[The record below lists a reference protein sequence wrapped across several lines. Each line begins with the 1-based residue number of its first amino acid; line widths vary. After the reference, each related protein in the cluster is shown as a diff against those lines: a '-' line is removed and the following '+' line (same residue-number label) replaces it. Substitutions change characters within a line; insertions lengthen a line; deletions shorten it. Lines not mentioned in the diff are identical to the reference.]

1 MMSTYIA
8 PLRDMRF
15 VMTELAGL
23 GELSSLPGFEEVSPE
38 LAEAVLDE
46 AARLAT
52 EVLAPLNKSGDEQG
66 ARLTKDGVVAADGF
80 AKAYRQFAEG
90 GWSGLS
96 GDPEFGGQ
104 GLPGLLHAA
113 TVEMWNS
120 SNMAF
125 ALCPLLTAGAT
136 ESLRQHGSE
145 ELKGRYLPKLVSGE
159 WTGTMNLTEPQAG
172 SDLAAVRTKA
182 VPEGEHYRLYGQKI
196 FITWGD
202 HDMTDNVIHLVL
214 ARTPDAPEGV
224 RGISLFVVPKF
235 LLNADGSPGQRN
247 DVHCVS
253 LEHKLG
259 IHASPTCV
267 MSFGDQGGAIGYLVG
282 QENKGLA
289 HMFTMMNEARQKV
302 GIQGLAIAERA
313 YQQAR
318 EYAKERVQGRLAA
331 SKSAGA
337 AGDTVA
343 IIHHP
348 DVRRMLMTMKS
359 QVEAMRAFAYV
370 MAADMDRAHRDPDAA
385 ERARRQARVDL
396 LIPVLKAWCTELGVE
411 IASMGVQV
419 HGGMGYIEETGAC
432 QFLRDARIAPIY
444 EGTTGIQAADLAGRK
459 LASDQ
464 GAAMAALVAEI
475 REVVLELERSA
486 DTQVASVG
494 TALVAGVQALDDATA
509 WMLHALA
516 TQPDAALASSVDY
529 LMLTGY
535 VCGGWQMG
543 RAALAASR
551 KSAANEDPEDFHRT
565 KLATAR
571 FYADKVLPK
580 ANALLEAIRSGA
592 SSGSSLPIEQF

>member
-23 GELSSLPGFEEVSPE
+23 GELSSLPGFEEVTPE

-46 AARLAT
+46 AAKLAT
-52 EVLAPLNKSGDEQG
+52 EVLAPLNKPGDEQG

-80 AKAYRQFAEG
+80 AAAYRQFVES

-96 GDPEFGGQ
+96 GDPDFGGQ
-104 GLPGLLHAA
+104 GLPELLSAA
-113 TVEMWNS
+113 AVEMWNS

-136 ESLRQHGSE
+136 EALRQHGSD
-145 ELKGRYLPKLVSGE
+145 ELKERYLTNLVSGE

-182 VPEGEHYRLYGQKI
+182 VPEGDHYRLSGQKI

-202 HDMTDNVIHLVL
+202 HDMTGNVIHLVL

-259 IHASPTCV
+259 IHASPTCA

-318 EYAKERVQGRLAA
+318 EYAKERVQGRLAG
-331 SKSAGA
+331 SKSGGA
-337 AGDTVA
+337 VA

-370 MAADMDRAHRDPDAA
+370 MAADMDRAHRDPDAG
-385 ERARRQARVDL
+385 ERARRQTRVDL

-464 GAAMAALVAEI
+464 GAGMAELVAEI
-475 REVVLELERSA
+475 RQAALELERST
-486 DTQVASVG
+486 DRQVASMG
-494 TALVAGVQALDDATA
+494 TALAAGVQALDDATT

-516 TQPDAALASSVDY
+516 TEPDAALAGSVDY

-543 RAALAASR
+543 RAALAAS
-551 KSAANEDPEDFHRT
+551 KHCAANEDPDFHRA
-565 KLATAR
+565 KLVTVR
-571 FYADKVLPK
+571 FYADKILPK
-580 ANALLEAIRSGA
+580 AIALLETIRSGA
-592 SSGSSLPIEQF
+592 PSESSLPIEQF

>member
-1 MMSTYIA
+1 MSTYIA

-15 VMTELAGL
+15 AMTELADL
-23 GELSSLPGFEEVSPE
+23 GALSSLPGLEEATPE
-38 LAEAVLDE
+38 LADAVLEE
-46 AARLAT
+46 AARLAA
-52 EVLAPLNKSGDEQG
+52 EVLAPLNRTGDEQG
-66 ARLTKDGVVAADGF
+66 ARLTRDGVVAADGF
-80 AKAYRQFAEG
+80 AQAYRQFSAG

-104 GLPGLLHAA
+104 GLPELLHAA
-113 TVEMWNS
+113 AVEMWNS

-136 ESLRQHGSE
+136 EALRQHGSQ
-145 ELKGRYLPKLVSGE
+145 ELKQRYLPQLISGT

-182 VPEGEHYRLYGQKI
+182 VPEGDHYRLYGQKI

-224 RGISLFVVPKF
+224 RGISLFLVPKF

-267 MSFGDQGGAIGYLVG
+267 MSFGDKDGAIGYLVG
-282 QENKGLA
+282 HENKGLA

-302 GIQGLAIAERA
+302 GIQGLALAERA

-331 SKSAGA
+331 SRSAQA
-337 AGDTVA
+337 VA

-348 DVRRMLMTMKS
+348 DVRRMLLTMKS
-359 QVEAMRAFAYV
+359 QIEAMRAFAYV
-370 MAADMDRAHRDPDAA
+370 MAADMDHTHRHPDDS
-385 ERARRQARVDL
+385 ERARHQARVDL
-396 LIPVLKAWCTELGVE
+396 LIPVLKGWCTELGVE
-411 IASMGVQV
+411 IASLGVQV

-432 QFLRDARIAPIY
+432 QFLRDARIATIY
-444 EGTTGIQAADLAGRK
+444 EGTTGIQAADLVARK
-459 LASDQ
+459 LASDG
-464 GAAMAALVAEI
+464 GAAMSKLVVEMRSVA
-475 REVVLELERSA
+475 LELEQSA
-486 DTQVASVG
+486 DPRLTPICTTFAAS
-494 TALVAGVQALDDATA
+494 VQALEDATE
-509 WMLHALA
+509 WMLRMLA
-516 TQPDAALASSVDY
+516 TDIDEALASSVDY
-529 LMLTGY
+529 LMMTGY
-535 VCGGWQMG
+535 VCGGWQMA
-543 RAALAASR
+543 RAALVASKQDAAG
-551 KSAANEDPEDFHRT
+551 EDQEFHRS

-571 FYADKVLPK
+571 FYAEKILPK
-580 ANALLEAIRSGA
+580 AHALQKTILLGASGA
-592 SSGSSLPIEQF
+592 IDISIEQF

>member
-1 MMSTYIA
+1 MMSIYLA

-23 GELSSLPGFEEVSPE
+23 GELSSLPGFEDVSPE

-46 AARLAT
+46 AAKLAT
-52 EVLAPLNKSGDEQG
+52 EVLAPLNRSGDEQG
-66 ARLTKDGVVAADGF
+66 AQLSKEGVVAADGF

-104 GLPGLLHAA
+104 GLPELLHAA

-136 ESLRQHGSE
+136 EALRQHGSE
-145 ELKGRYLPKLVSGE
+145 ELKGRYLPKLISGE

-182 VPEGEHYRLYGQKI
+182 VPEGDHYRLYGQKI

-235 LLNADGSPGQRN
+235 LLNADGSSGQRN
-247 DVHCVS
+247 DAHCVS

-318 EYAKERVQGRLAA
+318 EYAKERVQGRLAS
-331 SKSAGA
+331 SKSGGA
-337 AGDTVA
+337 VA
-343 IIHHP
+343 IVHHP
-348 DVRRMLMTMKS
+348 DVQRMLLTMKS
-359 QVEAMRAFAYV
+359 QIEAMRAFAYV
-370 MAADMDRAHRDPDAA
+370 MAADMDRAHRDPDAG
-385 ERARRQARVDL
+385 ERAGRQARVDL

-459 LASDQ
+459 LASDG
-464 GAAMAALVAEI
+464 GAAMAALIAEM
-475 REVVLELERSA
+475 RQAAAELAHSK
-486 DTQVASVG
+486 DTQVASIGAVLATG
-494 TALVAGVQALDDATA
+494 VDALESATA
-509 WMLHALA
+509 WMLQALA
-516 TQPDAALASSVDY
+516 SEPDAALASSVDY

-543 RAALAASR
+543 RAALVASR
-551 KSAANEDPEDFHRT
+551 KGTANEDPDFHRA

-571 FYADKVLPK
+571 YYADKVLPK
-580 ANALLEAIRSGA
+580 ANALLEAIRSGS
-592 SSGSSLPIEQF
+592 SSGTSLPIEQF

>member
-23 GELSSLPGFEEVSPE
+23 GELSSLPGFDEVSPA

-80 AKAYRQFAEG
+80 ATAYRQFAAG

-104 GLPGLLHAA
+104 GLPELLHAA

-182 VPEGEHYRLYGQKI
+182 VPEGDHYRLYGQKI

-331 SKSAGA
+331 SKLAGA
-337 AGDTVA
+337 VA

-359 QVEAMRAFAYV
+359 QIEAMRAFAYV

-385 ERARRQARVDL
+385 ERARRQVRVDL

-464 GAAMAALVAEI
+464 GAGMAELVAQMRQDAQESTS
-475 REVVLELERSA
+475 SA
-486 DTQVASVG
+486 DTQVASIG
-494 TALVAGVQALDDATA
+494 TALATGVQALEDATA

-516 TQPDAALASSVDY
+516 TQPDAALAGSVDY

-535 VCGGWQMG
+535 VCGGWQMA

-551 KSAANEDPEDFHRT
+551 KIAANEDPDFHRA
-565 KLATAR
+565 KLVTAR

-580 ANALLEAIRSGA
+580 ASALLEAIRSGA

>member
-1 MMSTYIA
+1 MSTYIA

-23 GELSSLPGFEEVSPE
+23 GELSSLPGFDEVSPE

-80 AKAYRQFAEG
+80 ATAYRQFAAG

-104 GLPGLLHAA
+104 GLPELLHAA

-182 VPEGEHYRLYGQKI
+182 VPEDGHYRLYGQKI

-337 AGDTVA
+337 VA

-359 QVEAMRAFAYV
+359 QIEAMRAFAYV

-385 ERARRQARVDL
+385 ERARRQVRVDL

-464 GAAMAALVAEI
+464 GAGMAELVAQM
-475 REVVLELERSA
+475 RQDAQALARSA
-486 DTQVASVG
+486 DTQVASIG
-494 TALVAGVQALDDATA
+494 TALATGVQALEDATA

-516 TQPDAALASSVDY
+516 TQPDAALAGSVDY

-535 VCGGWQMG
+535 VCGGWQMA

-551 KSAANEDPEDFHRT
+551 KIAANEDPDFHRA
-565 KLATAR
+565 KLVTAS

-580 ANALLEAIRSGA
+580 ANALLDAIRSGA

>member
-1 MMSTYIA
+1 MMSIYLA

-23 GELSSLPGFEEVSPE
+23 GELSSLPGFEDVSPE

-46 AARLAT
+46 AAKLAT
-52 EVLAPLNKSGDEQG
+52 EVLAPLNRSGDEQG
-66 ARLTKDGVVAADGF
+66 AQLLKDGVVAADGF

-104 GLPGLLHAA
+104 GLPELLHAA

-136 ESLRQHGSE
+136 EALRQHGSE
-145 ELKGRYLPKLVSGE
+145 ELKGHYLPKLISGE

-182 VPEGEHYRLYGQKI
+182 VPEGDHYRLYGQKI

-235 LLNADGSPGQRN
+235 LLNADGSSGQRN
-247 DVHCVS
+247 DAHCVS

-318 EYAKERVQGRLAA
+318 EYAKERVQGRLAS
-331 SKSAGA
+331 SKSGGA
-337 AGDTVA
+337 VA
-343 IIHHP
+343 IVHHP
-348 DVRRMLMTMKS
+348 DVQRMLLTMKS
-359 QVEAMRAFAYV
+359 QIEAMRAFAYV
-370 MAADMDRAHRDPDAA
+370 MAADMDRAHRDPDAG
-385 ERARRQARVDL
+385 ERAGRQARVDL

-459 LASDQ
+459 LASDG
-464 GAAMAALVAEI
+464 GAAMAALIAEM
-475 REVVLELERSA
+475 RQAAAELAHSK
-486 DTQVASVG
+486 DTQVASIGAVLATG
-494 TALVAGVQALDDATA
+494 VDALESATA
-509 WMLHALA
+509 WMLQALA
-516 TQPDAALASSVDY
+516 SEPDAALASSVDY

-543 RAALAASR
+543 RAALVASR
-551 KSAANEDPEDFHRT
+551 KGTANEDPDFHRA

-571 FYADKVLPK
+571 YYADKVLPK
-580 ANALLEAIRSGA
+580 ANALLEAIRSGS
-592 SSGSSLPIEQF
+592 SSGTSLPIEQF

>member
-1 MMSTYIA
+1 MSTYIA

-23 GELSSLPGFEEVSPE
+23 GELSSLPGFDEVSPE

-80 AKAYRQFAEG
+80 ATAYRQFAAG

-104 GLPGLLHAA
+104 GLPELLHAA

-182 VPEGEHYRLYGQKI
+182 VPEGDHYRLYGQKI

-337 AGDTVA
+337 VA

-359 QVEAMRAFAYV
+359 QIEAMRAFAYV

-385 ERARRQARVDL
+385 ERARRQVRVDL

-464 GAAMAALVAEI
+464 GAGMAELVAQM
-475 REVVLELERSA
+475 RQDVQALARSA
-486 DTQVASVG
+486 DTQVASIG
-494 TALVAGVQALDDATA
+494 TALATGVQALEDATA

-516 TQPDAALASSVDY
+516 TQPDAALAGSVDY

-535 VCGGWQMG
+535 VCGGWQMA

-551 KSAANEDPEDFHRT
+551 KIAANEDPDFHRA
-565 KLATAR
+565 KLVTAS

-580 ANALLEAIRSGA
+580 ANALLDAIRSGA

>member
-1 MMSTYIA
+1 MMSPYLA

-46 AARLAT
+46 AAKLAT
-52 EVLAPLNKSGDEQG
+52 EVLAPLNRSGDEQG
-66 ARLTKDGVVAADGF
+66 AQLSKDGVVAADGF
-80 AKAYRQFAEG
+80 AKAYGQFAEG

-104 GLPGLLHAA
+104 GLPELLHAA

-136 ESLRQHGSE
+136 EALRQHGSE
-145 ELKGRYLPKLVSGE
+145 ELKRCYLPKLISGE

-182 VPEGEHYRLYGQKI
+182 APEGDHYRLYGQKI

-202 HDMTDNVIHLVL
+202 HDMTDNVTHLVL

-235 LLNADGSPGQRN
+235 LVNADGSSGQRN
-247 DVHCVS
+247 DAHCVS

-318 EYAKERVQGRLAA
+318 EYAKERVQGRLAS
-331 SKSAGA
+331 SKSGGA
-337 AGDTVA
+337 VA

-348 DVRRMLMTMKS
+348 DVQRMLLTMKS
-359 QVEAMRAFAYV
+359 QIEAMRAFAYV
-370 MAADMDRAHRDPDAA
+370 MAADMDRAHRDPGTG

-459 LASDQ
+459 LGSDG
-464 GAAMAALVAEI
+464 GAAMAALIAEM
-475 REVVLELERSA
+475 R
-486 DTQVASVG
+486 QVAVELARSEDTG
-494 TALVAGVQALDDATA
+494 VASIGASLASGVEALDSATA

-516 TQPDAALASSVDY
+516 TEPDAALASSVDY

-543 RAALAASR
+543 RAALVASR
-551 KSAANEDPEDFHRT
+551 KSTANEDPDFHRA

-571 FYADKVLPK
+571 YYADKVLPK
-580 ANALLEAIRSGA
+580 ANALLAAIRSGS
-592 SSGSSLPIEQF
+592 SSGTSLPIEQF

>member
-1 MMSTYIA
+1 MMSIYLA

-23 GELSSLPGFEEVSPE
+23 GELSSLPGFEDVSPE

-46 AARLAT
+46 AAKLAT
-52 EVLAPLNKSGDEQG
+52 EVLAPLNRSGDEQG
-66 ARLTKDGVVAADGF
+66 AQLSKEGVVAADGF

-104 GLPGLLHAA
+104 GLPELLHAA

-136 ESLRQHGSE
+136 EALRQHGSE
-145 ELKGRYLPKLVSGE
+145 ELKGHYLPKLISGE

-182 VPEGEHYRLYGQKI
+182 VPEGDHYRLHGQKI

-224 RGISLFVVPKF
+224 RGISLFLVPKF
-235 LLNADGSPGQRN
+235 LPNADGSPGQRN

-267 MSFGDQGGAIGYLVG
+267 MSFGDKDGAIGYLIG
-282 QENKGLA
+282 HENKGLA

-318 EYAKERVQGRLAA
+318 EYAKERVQGRPAS
-331 SKSAGA
+331 SKSGGA
-337 AGDTVA
+337 VA
-343 IIHHP
+343 IVHHP
-348 DVRRMLMTMKS
+348 DVQRMLLTMKS
-359 QVEAMRAFAYV
+359 QIEAMRAFAYV
-370 MAADMDRAHRDPDAA
+370 MAADMDRAHRDPDAG
-385 ERARRQARVDL
+385 ERAGRQARVDL

-411 IASMGVQV
+411 IASMGVEV
-419 HGGMGYIEETGAC
+419 HGGRGYVEETGAC

-459 LASDQ
+459 LASDG
-464 GAAMAALVAEI
+464 GAAMAALIAEM
-475 REVVLELERSA
+475 RQAAAELAHSK
-486 DTQVASVG
+486 DTQVAS
-494 TALVAGVQALDDATA
+494 
-509 WMLHALA
+509 
-516 TQPDAALASSVDY
+516 
-529 LMLTGY
+529 
-535 VCGGWQMG
+535 
-543 RAALAASR
+543 
-551 KSAANEDPEDFHRT
+551 
-565 KLATAR
+565 
-571 FYADKVLPK
+571 
-580 ANALLEAIRSGA
+580 I
-592 SSGSSLPIEQF
+592 

>member
-23 GELSSLPGFEEVSPE
+23 GELSSLPGFDEVSPA

-80 AKAYRQFAEG
+80 ATAYRQFAAG

-104 GLPGLLHAA
+104 GLPELLHAA

-182 VPEGEHYRLYGQKI
+182 VPEGDHYRLYGQKI

-331 SKSAGA
+331 SKLAGA
-337 AGDTVA
+337 VA

-359 QVEAMRAFAYV
+359 QIEAMRAFAYV
-370 MAADMDRAHRDPDAA
+370 MAADMDRAHRDPDAS
-385 ERARRQARVDL
+385 ERARRQVRVDL

-464 GAAMAALVAEI
+464 GAGMAELVAQMRQDAQESTS
-475 REVVLELERSA
+475 SA
-486 DTQVASVG
+486 DTQVASIG
-494 TALVAGVQALDDATA
+494 TALATGVQALEDATA
-509 WMLHALA
+509 WMLRALA
-516 TQPDAALASSVDY
+516 TQPDAALAGSVDY

-535 VCGGWQMG
+535 VCGGWQMA

-551 KSAANEDPEDFHRT
+551 KIAANEDPDFHRA
-565 KLATAR
+565 KLVTAR

-580 ANALLEAIRSGA
+580 ASALLGAIRSGA

>member
-1 MMSTYIA
+1 MSTYIA

-15 VMTELAGL
+15 VMMELADL
-23 GELSSLPGFEEVSPE
+23 GALSSLPDLEEVTPE
-38 LAEAVLDE
+38 LADAVLEE
-46 AARLAT
+46 AAKLAA
-52 EVLAPLNKSGDEQG
+52 EVLAPLNKTGDEQG
-66 ARLTKDGVVAADGF
+66 ARLTQGGVVAADGF
-80 AKAYRQFAEG
+80 AQAYRQFSAG
-90 GWSGLS
+90 GWCGLS
-96 GDPEFGGQ
+96 GDSAFGGQ
-104 GLPGLLHAA
+104 GLPELLHAA

-136 ESLRQHGSE
+136 EALRQHGSE
-145 ELKGRYLPKLVSGE
+145 DLKQRYLPDLISGA

-182 VPEGEHYRLYGQKI
+182 VPDGDHYRLYGQKI

-224 RGISLFVVPKF
+224 RGISLFLVPKF

-267 MSFGDQGGAIGYLVG
+267 MSFGDKDGAIGYLVG

-302 GIQGLAIAERA
+302 GIQGLAMAERA

-318 EYAKERVQGRLAA
+318 EYAKERVQGRLAGSRSGEA
-331 SKSAGA
+331 
-337 AGDTVA
+337 VA
-343 IIHHP
+343 IVHHP
-348 DVRRMLMTMKS
+348 DVRRMLLTMKA
-359 QVEAMRAFAYV
+359 QIEAMRAFAYV
-370 MAADMDRAHRDPDAA
+370 MAADMDHTHRNPDAT

-396 LIPVLKAWCTELGVE
+396 LIPVLKGWCTELGVE
-411 IASMGVQV
+411 IASLGVQV

-432 QFLRDARIAPIY
+432 QFLRDARIATIY

-459 LASDQ
+459 LASDG
-464 GAAMAALVAEI
+464 GAAMSGLVAEMRI
-475 REVVLELERSA
+475 VALELERSSDA
-486 DTQVASVG
+486 QLASIG
-494 TALVAGVQALDDATA
+494 TAVSASVQALEDATT
-509 WMLHALA
+509 WMLRTLA
-516 TQPDAALASSVDY
+516 ANVDEALASSADY
-529 LMLTGY
+529 LMMTGY
-535 VCGGWQMG
+535 VCGGWQMA
-543 RAALAASR
+543 RAALAAS
-551 KSAANEDPEDFHRT
+551 KKAAAGEDQEFHRT

-571 FYADKVLPK
+571 FYVEKILPK
-580 ANALLEAIRSGA
+580 AHALRETILRGASGA
-592 SSGSSLPIEQF
+592 IDIGIEQF

>member
-1 MMSTYIA
+1 MSTYLA

-46 AARLAT
+46 AAKLAT
-52 EVLAPLNKSGDEQG
+52 EVLAPLNRSGDEQG
-66 ARLTKDGVVAADGF
+66 AQLSKDGVVAADGF
-80 AKAYRQFAEG
+80 AKAYGQFAEG

-104 GLPGLLHAA
+104 GLPELLHAA

-136 ESLRQHGSE
+136 EALRQHGSE
-145 ELKGRYLPKLVSGE
+145 ELKRCYLPKLISGE

-182 VPEGEHYRLYGQKI
+182 VPEGDHYRLYGQKI

-202 HDMTDNVIHLVL
+202 HDMTDNVTHLVL

-235 LLNADGSPGQRN
+235 LVNADGSSGQRN
-247 DVHCVS
+247 DAHCVS

-318 EYAKERVQGRLAA
+318 EYAKERVQGRLAS
-331 SKSAGA
+331 SKSGGA
-337 AGDTVA
+337 VA

-348 DVRRMLMTMKS
+348 DVQRMLLTMKS
-359 QVEAMRAFAYV
+359 QIEAMRAFAYV
-370 MAADMDRAHRDPDAA
+370 MAADMDRAHRDPGTG

-459 LASDQ
+459 LGSDG
-464 GAAMAALVAEI
+464 GAAMAALIAEM
-475 REVVLELERSA
+475 R
-486 DTQVASVG
+486 QVAVELARSEDTG
-494 TALVAGVQALDDATA
+494 VASIGASLASGVEALDSATA

-516 TQPDAALASSVDY
+516 TEPDAALASSVDY

-543 RAALAASR
+543 RAALVASR
-551 KSAANEDPEDFHRT
+551 KSTANEDPDFHRA

-571 FYADKVLPK
+571 YYADKVLPK
-580 ANALLEAIRSGA
+580 ANALLAAIRSGS
-592 SSGSSLPIEQF
+592 SSGTSLPIEQF

>member
-1 MMSTYIA
+1 MSIYIA

-15 VMTELAGL
+15 VMTKLAGL
-23 GELSSLPGFEEVSPE
+23 DAVSSLPGFEEATPE
-38 LAEAVLDE
+38 LAEAVLEE

-52 EVLAPLNKSGDEQG
+52 EVLAPLNKPGDEQG
-66 ARLTKDGVVAADGF
+66 ARLTHDGVVAADGF
-80 AKAYRQFAEG
+80 AAAYRQFTAG

-104 GLPGLLHAA
+104 GLPELLHAA
-113 TVEMWNS
+113 TVEMWNA

-136 ESLRQHGSE
+136 EALRQHGSE
-145 ELKGRYLPKLVSGE
+145 ELKGRYLPNLVSGE

-182 VPEGEHYRLYGQKI
+182 VPEGDHYRLHGQKI

-202 HDMTDNVIHLVL
+202 HDMTSNVMHLVL

-224 RGISLFVVPKF
+224 RGISLFLVPKF
-235 LLNADGSPGQRN
+235 LLNEDGSAGQRN
-247 DVHCVS
+247 DVRCVS
-253 LEHKLG
+253 IEHKLG

-267 MSFGDQGGAIGYLVG
+267 MSFGDEGGAIGYLVG

-331 SKSAGA
+331 SKSASA
-337 AGDTVA
+337 VA
-343 IIHHP
+343 IVHHP
-348 DVRRMLMTMKS
+348 DVRRMLMTMRA
-359 QVEAMRAFAYV
+359 QIEAMRAFAYV
-370 MAADMDRAHRDPDAA
+370 MAADMDHAHRHPDAG
-385 ERARRQARVDL
+385 ERVRHQARVDL

-411 IASMGVQV
+411 IASLGVQV

-432 QFLRDARIAPIY
+432 QFLRDSRIATIY
-444 EGTTGIQAADLAGRK
+444 EGTTGIQAADLVGRK
-459 LASDQ
+459 LASDR
-464 GAAMAALVAEI
+464 GAAMAELVAQM
-475 REVVLELERSA
+475 REVALELTRSPDA
-486 DTQVASVG
+486 QLAPIG
-494 TALVAGVQALDDATA
+494 TALATGVQALEDATG
-509 WMLHALA
+509 WMLRTLA
-516 TQPDAALASSVDY
+516 TQVDEALASSVDY
-529 LMLTGY
+529 LMLAGY
-535 VCGGWQMG
+535 VCGGWQMA
-543 RAALAASR
+543 RAALAAS
-551 KSAANEDPEDFHRT
+551 KQCAAGDDPDFHQA

-571 FYADKVLPK
+571 FYADKILPK
-580 ANALLEAIRSGA
+580 TGALTEAIRSGMSGA
-592 SSGSSLPIEQF
+592 SNLAAEQF

>member
-1 MMSTYIA
+1 MMSIYIA

-23 GELSSLPGFEEVSPE
+23 NELSALPGFEEVNPE
-38 LAEAVLDE
+38 LAEAVLEE
-46 AARLAT
+46 AAKLAT

-66 ARLTKDGVVAADGF
+66 ARLAKDGVVAADGF
-80 AKAYRQFAEG
+80 ATAYRQFVAG

-104 GLPGLLHAA
+104 GLPELLHAA

-136 ESLRQHGSE
+136 EALRQHGSE
-145 ELKGRYLPKLVSGE
+145 ELKGRYLPNLVSGE

-182 VPEGEHYRLYGQKI
+182 VPQGDHYRLYGQKI

-202 HDMTDNVIHLVL
+202 HDMTGNVIHLVL

-302 GIQGLAIAERA
+302 GIQGLAMAERA

-318 EYAKERVQGRLAA
+318 EYAKERVQGRLAVG
-331 SKSAGA
+331 KSGGA
-337 AGDTVA
+337 VA

-359 QVEAMRAFAYV
+359 QIEAMRAFAYV

-385 ERARRQARVDL
+385 GRAHRQARVDL

-464 GAAMAALVAEI
+464 GAGMAELVAEM
-475 REVVLELERSA
+475 RQVALELERSTDA
-486 DTQVASVG
+486 QVASVG
-494 TALVAGVQALDDATA
+494 TALAAGVQALDDATA
-509 WMLHALA
+509 WMLHALV

-543 RAALAASR
+543 RAALVASG
-551 KSAANEDPEDFHRT
+551 KSAANEDPDFHRT

>member
-23 GELSSLPGFEEVSPE
+23 DGLTALQGFEEATPE
-38 LAEAVLDE
+38 LADAVLDE

-52 EVLAPLNKSGDEQG
+52 EVLAPLNKTGDEQG
-66 ARLTKDGVVAADGF
+66 ARLSKEGVIAADGF
-80 AKAYRQFAEG
+80 AKAYGQFVEG

-104 GLPGLLHAA
+104 GLPELLQAA

-136 ESLRQHGSE
+136 EALRQHGSD
-145 ELKGRYLPKLVSGE
+145 ELKGRYLPKLVSGA

-182 VPEGEHYRLYGQKI
+182 VPEDDHYRLYGQKI

-267 MSFGDQGGAIGYLVG
+267 MSFGDESGAIGYLVG

-318 EYAKERVQGRLAA
+318 EYAKERVQGRLA
-331 SKSAGA
+331 SSRSGGA
-337 AGDTVA
+337 VA

-348 DVRRMLMTMKS
+348 DVRRMLLTMKS

-385 ERARRQARVDL
+385 ERARRQVRVDF

-444 EGTTGIQAADLAGRK
+444 EGTTGIQAADLVGRK
-459 LASDQ
+459 IASDRGAGMAELIAELRETAAELVRSTATQ
-464 GAAMAALVAEI
+464 VVSIGAALTT
-475 REVVLELERSA
+475 S
-486 DTQVASVG
+486 
-494 TALVAGVQALDDATA
+494 VQALEEATA
-509 WMLHALA
+509 WVVQTLT

-529 LMLTGY
+529 LMLAGY

-543 RAALAASR
+543 RAALIASR
-551 KSAANEDPEDFHRT
+551 KSAANEDPDFHRT

-571 FYADKVLPK
+571 YYADKILPV
-580 ANALLEAIRSGA
+580 ANALLETIRSGT
-592 SSGSSLPIEQF
+592 SSGSELSIEQF

>member
-1 MMSTYIA
+1 MSTYIA

-23 GELSSLPGFEEVSPE
+23 GELSSLPGFDEVSPE
-38 LAEAVLDE
+38 LAEAVLEE
-46 AARLAT
+46 AAKLAT

-80 AKAYRQFAEG
+80 ATAYRQFAAG

-104 GLPGLLHAA
+104 GLPELLHAA

-182 VPEGEHYRLYGQKI
+182 VPEGDQYRLYGQKI

-247 DVHCVS
+247 DVHCAS

-337 AGDTVA
+337 VS

-385 ERARRQARVDL
+385 ERARRQVRVDL

-464 GAAMAALVAEI
+464 GAGMADLVTEMRQTA
-475 REVVLELERSA
+475 LELERST
-486 DTQVASVG
+486 DTQVASIG

-509 WMLHALA
+509 WVLHALA
-516 TQPDAALASSVDY
+516 TQPDVALASSVDY

-543 RAALAASR
+543 RAALAAAR
-551 KSAANEDPEDFHRT
+551 KSAANEDPDFHRT

-580 ANALLEAIRSGA
+580 ANALLKAIRSGA

>member
-1 MMSTYIA
+1 MSTYLA

-23 GELSSLPGFEEVSPE
+23 GELSSLPGFEDVSPE

-46 AARLAT
+46 AAKLAT
-52 EVLAPLNKSGDEQG
+52 EVLAPLNKPGDEQG
-66 ARLTKDGVVAADGF
+66 ARLMKDGVVAADGF
-80 AKAYRQFAEG
+80 GKAYRQFTEG
-90 GWSGLS
+90 GWNGLS

-104 GLPGLLHAA
+104 GLPELLQAA

-136 ESLRQHGSE
+136 EALRQHGSE
-145 ELKGRYLPKLVSGE
+145 ELKGRYLPKLISGE

-182 VPEGEHYRLYGQKI
+182 VPEGDHYRLSGQKI

-235 LLNADGSPGQRN
+235 LLNADGSSGQRN
-247 DVHCVS
+247 DAHCVS

-318 EYAKERVQGRLAA
+318 EYAKERVQGRLAS
-331 SKSAGA
+331 SKSGGA
-337 AGDTVA
+337 VA

-348 DVRRMLMTMKS
+348 DVQRMLLTMKS
-359 QVEAMRAFAYV
+359 QIEAMRAFAYV
-370 MAADMDRAHRDPDAA
+370 MAADMDRAHRDPDAG
-385 ERARRQARVDL
+385 ERTRRQARVDL

-411 IASMGVQV
+411 IASTGVQV

-459 LASDQ
+459 LASDG
-464 GAAMAALVAEI
+464 GAAMAALIAEM
-475 REVVLELERSA
+475 RQAAAEFARSQ
-486 DTQVASVG
+486 DTQVASIG
-494 TALVAGVQALDDATA
+494 AAFATGVEALDSATA

-516 TQPDAALASSVDY
+516 GEPDAALASSVDY

-543 RAALAASR
+543 RAALVASR
-551 KSAANEDPEDFHRT
+551 KSAANEDPDFHRA

-571 FYADKVLPK
+571 YYADKVLPK
-580 ANALLEAIRSGA
+580 ANALLEAIRSGS
-592 SSGSSLPIEQF
+592 SSGTSLPIGQF

>member
-23 GELSSLPGFEEVSPE
+23 GELSLLPGFEDVSPE

-46 AARLAT
+46 ASKLAT

-104 GLPGLLHAA
+104 GLPELLHAA

-136 ESLRQHGSE
+136 EALRQHGAE
-145 ELKGRYLPKLVSGE
+145 ELKKRYLPRLISGE

-182 VPEGEHYRLYGQKI
+182 VPEGDHYRLYGQKI

-235 LLNADGSPGQRN
+235 LLNDDGSSGQRN
-247 DVHCVS
+247 DAHCVS

-302 GIQGLAIAERA
+302 GIQGLAMAERA

-331 SKSAGA
+331 SKLGGA
-337 AGDTVA
+337 VA

-348 DVRRMLMTMKS
+348 DVQRVLLTMKS
-359 QVEAMRAFAYV
+359 QIEAMRAFAYV

-385 ERARRQARVDL
+385 ERVRRQARVDL
-396 LIPVLKAWCTELGVE
+396 LIPVLKAWCTELGVD

-459 LASDQ
+459 LASDG
-464 GAAMAALVAEI
+464 GASMAALIAEM
-475 REVVLELERSA
+475 RQVGAELVRSQ
-486 DTQVASVG
+486 DPQVASVG
-494 TALVAGVQALDDATA
+494 TTLTTSVEALDSATA
-509 WMLHALA
+509 WMLQALT

-543 RAALAASR
+543 RAALAASM
-551 KSAANEDPEDFHRT
+551 KSAANDDPDFHRA

-571 FYADKVLPK
+571 FYADKILPK
-580 ANALLEAIRSGA
+580 ANALLDAIRSGA
-592 SSGSSLPIEQF
+592 SSGSSLPIEQY

>member
-1 MMSTYIA
+1 MSIYIA

-23 GELSSLPGFEEVSPE
+23 NELSALPGFEEVNPE
-38 LAEAVLDE
+38 LAEAVLEE
-46 AARLAT
+46 AAKLAT

-80 AKAYRQFAEG
+80 ATAYRQFVAA

-104 GLPGLLHAA
+104 GLPELLHAA

-136 ESLRQHGSE
+136 EALRQHGSE
-145 ELKGRYLPKLVSGE
+145 ELKGRYLPNLVSGE

-182 VPEGEHYRLYGQKI
+182 VPQGDHYRLYGQKI

-202 HDMTDNVIHLVL
+202 HDMTGNVIHLVL

-235 LLNADGSPGQRN
+235 LLNDDGSPGQRN

-302 GIQGLAIAERA
+302 GIQGLAMAERA

-318 EYAKERVQGRLAA
+318 EYAKERIQGRLAVG
-331 SKSAGA
+331 KSGGA
-337 AGDTVA
+337 VA

-359 QVEAMRAFAYV
+359 QIEAMRAFAYV

-385 ERARRQARVDL
+385 GRAHRQARVDL

-464 GAAMAALVAEI
+464 GAGMTELVAEM
-475 REVVLELERSA
+475 RQVALELERSTDA
-486 DTQVASVG
+486 QVASVG
-494 TALVAGVQALDDATA
+494 TALAAGVQALDDATA
-509 WMLHALA
+509 WMLHALV
-516 TQPDAALASSVDY
+516 TQPEAALASSVDY

-543 RAALAASR
+543 RAALVASG
-551 KSAANEDPEDFHRT
+551 KSAANEDPDFHRT

-592 SSGSSLPIEQF
+592 SSGSNLPIEQF

>member
-1 MMSTYIA
+1 MSIYLA

-23 GELSSLPGFEEVSPE
+23 GELSSLPGFEDVSPE

-46 AARLAT
+46 AAKLAT
-52 EVLAPLNKSGDEQG
+52 EVLAPLNRSGDEQG
-66 ARLTKDGVVAADGF
+66 AQLSKDGVVAADGF

-104 GLPGLLHAA
+104 GLPELLHAA

-136 ESLRQHGSE
+136 EALRQHGSE
-145 ELKGRYLPKLVSGE
+145 ELKGRYLPKLISGE

-182 VPEGEHYRLYGQKI
+182 VPEGDHYRLYGQKI

-235 LLNADGSPGQRN
+235 LLNADGSSGQRN
-247 DVHCVS
+247 DAHCVS

-318 EYAKERVQGRLAA
+318 EYAKERVQGRLAS
-331 SKSAGA
+331 SKSGGA
-337 AGDTVA
+337 VA
-343 IIHHP
+343 IVHHP
-348 DVRRMLMTMKS
+348 DVQRMLLTMKS
-359 QVEAMRAFAYV
+359 QIEAMRAFAYV
-370 MAADMDRAHRDPDAA
+370 MAADMDRAHRDPDTG
-385 ERARRQARVDL
+385 ERAGRQARVDL

-459 LASDQ
+459 LASDG
-464 GAAMAALVAEI
+464 GAAMAALIAEM
-475 REVVLELERSA
+475 RQAAAELAHSK
-486 DTQVASVG
+486 DTQVASIGAVLATG
-494 TALVAGVQALDDATA
+494 VDALESATA
-509 WMLHALA
+509 WMLQALA
-516 TQPDAALASSVDY
+516 SEPDAALASSVDY

-543 RAALAASR
+543 RAALVASR
-551 KSAANEDPEDFHRT
+551 KGTANEDPDFHRA

-571 FYADKVLPK
+571 YYADKVLPK
-580 ANALLEAIRSGA
+580 ANALLEAIRSGS
-592 SSGSSLPIEQF
+592 SSGTSLPIEQF